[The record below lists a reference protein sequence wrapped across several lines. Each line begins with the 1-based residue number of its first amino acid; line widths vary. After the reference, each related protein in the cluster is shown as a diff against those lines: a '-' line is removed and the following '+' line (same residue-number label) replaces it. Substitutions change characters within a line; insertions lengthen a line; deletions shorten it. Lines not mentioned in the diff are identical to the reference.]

1 MKMEISNILRLLK
14 ITFNLLLIVLAI
26 LLIDTLQRLMGINCH
41 AEYTFE
47 VIICSQISNL
57 GTFCLV
63 LMLLLIGSWGILINS
78 HPNFGEHAKIDRKQL
93 RIIILLIII
102 ILVIGMAIVGGYFAQ
117 RIDRW
122 SF

>member
-1 MKMEISNILRLLK
+1 MEIDDILRILK
-14 ITFNLLLIVLAI
+14 ITLNLLLIVLSI
-26 LLIDTLQRLMGINCH
+26 LLIDTFQRLMDINCH

-47 VIICSQISNL
+47 VPICSQMSNL

-63 LMLLLIGSWGILINS
+63 SILLLIVGWGVLTNIL
-78 HPNFGEHAKIDRKQL
+78 PEFGEHAKIKGREL
-93 RIIILLIII
+93 RIIIFLIVLL
-102 ILVIGMAIVGGYFAQ
+102 LVIGMAIVGGYFAQ

>member
-1 MKMEISNILRLLK
+1 MEMKDILRFLK

-47 VIICSQISNL
+47 VTICSQMSNL

-63 LMLLLIGSWGILINS
+63 LMLLLIGSWGVLLNILPS
-78 HPNFGEHAKIDRKQL
+78 FGESAKISIKQL
-93 RIIILLIII
+93 RIIILLIIL

-117 RIDRW
+117 RIDQW